1 MRRPVGVTKTQ
12 NVCVYFSK
20 KNPPAPEL
28 ENKIDYIVAIMDKL
42 GIKMQKRMVRGGKE
56 REKEIKLELKD

>member
-1 MRRPVGVTKTQ
+1 M
-12 NVCVYFSK
+12 
-20 KNPPAPEL
+20 
-28 ENKIDYIVAIMDKL
+28 ENKIDYIVDIMNKL